1 MAHDNEVDEV
11 NFRYRDT
18 GFVSIEVSRYF
29 EDDITVRAGGA
40 WPTGDISPDWLAA
53 AGRRGYDRNSTRED
67 SHMESLFQKMMMQ
80 LSELGMK

>member
-1 MAHDNEVDEV
+1 VWFWWVWVIDTPSTQIYATMAHDNEVDEV

-40 WPTGDISPDWLAA
+40 
-53 AGRRGYDRNSTRED
+53 
-67 SHMESLFQKMMMQ
+67 
-80 LSELGMK
+80 